1 MRVSHH
7 RPSDLHGFAMRQSDM
22 RSEFP
27 ELVAVL
33 RAEQSFDNALET
45 QRVKGWAVVKGF
57 AVYDLYDCP
66 EGEAYVGY
74 RHWWNVNDDGAWCAR
89 LSSPLLRSLLLR
101 STTSHA
107 MRERVETEGVVPPG
121 DPAQHAARERTRR
134 EELDGCVRV

>member
-1 MRVSHH
+1 
-7 RPSDLHGFAMRQSDM
+7 M

-33 RAEQSFDNALET
+33 RAEQSFDNALEA

-89 LSSPLLRSLLLR
+89 ASPHPHASCSLC
-101 STTSHA
+101 STTSRPTRA
-107 MRERVETEGVVPPG
+107 RVETEGVRARASYDWKTHHPPPSLSHLRAVG
-121 DPAQHAARERTRR
+121 SALITHGHSATE
-134 EELDGCVRV
+134 

>member
-1 MRVSHH
+1 
-7 RPSDLHGFAMRQSDM
+7 M

-33 RAEQSFDNALET
+33 RAEQSFDNALEA

-89 LSSPLLRSLLLR
+89 ASPHPHASCSLC
-101 STTSHA
+101 STTS
-107 MRERVETEGVVPPG
+107 RPYESTCG
-121 DPAQHAARERTRR
+121 DRGCARESV
-134 EELDGCVRV
+134 VRLEDPSPSTIAFPP